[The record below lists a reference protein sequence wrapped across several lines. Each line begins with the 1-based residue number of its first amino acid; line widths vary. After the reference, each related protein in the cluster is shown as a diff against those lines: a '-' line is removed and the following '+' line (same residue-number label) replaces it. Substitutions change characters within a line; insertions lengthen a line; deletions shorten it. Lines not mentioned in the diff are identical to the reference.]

1 MIITDFCLDIVMDS
15 WGYSLC
21 GWVKPSAGPSSGEVS
36 RLQYIGSESIVRLLL
51 ASGGAKVKL
60 LLNGSYLRLIDSY
73 SGFDSSLN
81 ICAQEIQVYYEPLYC

>member
-1 MIITDFCLDIVMDS
+1 MDS

-21 GWVKPSAGPSSGEVS
+21 GWVKPSRGLSSGEVS

-51 ASGGAKVKL
+51 ASGGAKVKH

-73 SGFDSSLN
+73 SGFDSLLN
-81 ICAQEIQVYYEPLYC
+81 ICVQEIQVYSEPLYC

>member
-1 MIITDFCLDIVMDS
+1 MDS

-21 GWVKPSAGPSSGEVS
+21 GWVKPSAGLSSGEVS

-51 ASGGAKVKL
+51 ASGGARVKR

-73 SGFDSSLN
+73 SGFDSSSN
-81 ICAQEIQVYYEPLYC
+81 ICALEIQVYSEPLYCLVI

>member
-1 MIITDFCLDIVMDS
+1 MDS

-21 GWVKPSAGPSSGEVS
+21 GWVKPSVGPSSGEVS

-51 ASGGAKVKL
+51 ASEGAVVKR